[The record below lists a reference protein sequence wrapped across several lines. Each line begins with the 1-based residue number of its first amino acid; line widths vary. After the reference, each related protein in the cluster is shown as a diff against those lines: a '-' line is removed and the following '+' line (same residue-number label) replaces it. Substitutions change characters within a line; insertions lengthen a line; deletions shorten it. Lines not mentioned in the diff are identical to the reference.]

1 MHSHSGGSDCQKN
14 LLSFYVKAEAF
25 DSLLS
30 HPMILPSAIHGEQ
43 AAYFTAAVFTLGN
56 VEVIYNRIL
65 WNFFCFFRKNLRNF
79 LAAYQKRVKV
89 AKNCKRTCKMWKD
102 MIL

>member
-1 MHSHSGGSDCQKN
+1 MRIHSGGSDCQKTY
-14 LLSFYVKAEAF
+14 SHYVKAEAF

-56 VEVIYNRIL
+56 VEVI
-65 WNFFCFFRKNLRNF
+65 
-79 LAAYQKRVKV
+79 
-89 AKNCKRTCKMWKD
+89 
-102 MIL
+102 